1 LWQNSSFSVAQ
12 ATAEAADYI
21 APEID
26 RQLKF
31 LPLEVLFLRGMAARA
46 RKDTEGQL
54 KYFRIVWEKG
64 RPGKIFGIAAH
75 FFGLLVKDKGI
86 AERALRDS
94 IKFTGPEHQAQVYH
108 SLGNLLSKDRKRW
121 EEAELAYGTSIEL
134 DRFPESQAETYH
146 SLGNLLSKNRKRW
159 EEAEKAYVMSLE
171 LSTRPED
178 QAQVYHSLGNLLSK
192 DKERWEEAEL
202 AYDTSLELR
211 TGPEDQAQVYHSL
224 GNLLSKDKERWEE
237 AELAYDTSLELRTE
251 GKYKGQVLASWANL
265 LSKFNDSKAE
275 DLAVK
280 KALDSLRLDP
290 GNPWTNGVCYRIL
303 AEIYEKRHEINNAI
317 DYYEL
322 LLKTDIKLRKWAF
335 VERIEFKIAQLRK
348 LL

>member
-1 LWQNSSFSVAQ
+1 WQNSSFSVAQ

-211 TGPEDQAQVYHSL
+211 T
-224 GNLLSKDKERWEE
+224 
-237 AELAYDTSLELRTE
+237 E